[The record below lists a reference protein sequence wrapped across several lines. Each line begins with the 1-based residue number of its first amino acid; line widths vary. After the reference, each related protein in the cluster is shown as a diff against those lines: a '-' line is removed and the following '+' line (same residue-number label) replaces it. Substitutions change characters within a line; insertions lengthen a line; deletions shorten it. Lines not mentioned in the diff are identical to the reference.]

1 MIITDLIAEN
11 ILKYASLEL
20 HKLPDKGLIAIQGL
34 NESGKSTIGETIC
47 FALFGRTFSL
57 TSQELDKLIRWGETR
72 CSATIRF
79 LIGGDEH
86 YEIARYFDR
95 DGNQGARL
103 NRVGEQDRPIAR
115 GVEFV
120 DSALHVILGYGY
132 TEFIESFYLA
142 QREITTPHPHSDAVK
157 AMAGL
162 TSMRMASDEYHDEID
177 AQQEALED
185 IRQRFLET
193 EQELADLNIQPDRLQ
208 SMEQER
214 AELGQ
219 SEAQIDDQTRQI
231 EQASTAYQDAF
242 PMIRATERR
251 RTLTRS
257 LRFLSLNLAVVLI
270 GVWALIAYIP
280 ENDYVQGLTSYF
292 SQQVPQSS
300 EVRVPWML
308 YGGIGFVVLFLVF
321 WARVSALNN
330 RVAKLQRHSP
340 ALAKKLMGL
349 RTAAG
354 SNDPGSD
361 LESMQVG
368 GEATQLEAPLAEQ
381 STPEEPHRG
390 DHESVADAGT
400 ANEHR
405 GLDDQQMAILCRRI
419 ESSEAEPSEVRN
431 AVGREL
437 SWMRDRM
444 AALKQRV
451 DALDQPLWEEKQRLK
466 TAQNLTLLQKSY
478 EQKAGEY
485 EHGIQLREMANEL
498 LSGAIRELSRR
509 FNHELRDLVGHS
521 LPLFTEGRYEHLQID
536 EDLNVRVFSS
546 EKRDF
551 MDLEEI
557 SSGTQR
563 QIMLAVR
570 LALSQELI
578 NSNVEGQQFVFLDEP
593 FAFFDEE
600 RTRQSIQVLPELSDD
615 ITQIWIVAQ
624 SFPEDQSFDV
634 PIACYRGND
643 HLRAGG
649 RQKMGPENAAMPEGG
664 APQKDYSF
672 S

>member
-1 MIITDLIAEN
+1 MIITDLIAKN

-20 HKLPDKGLIAIQGL
+20 NNLPDKGLIAIQGL

-57 TSQELDKLIRWGETR
+57 TSQELDKLIRWGENR

-79 LIGGDEH
+79 LIGDGEH

-103 NRVGEQDRPIAR
+103 NRVGQQDRPIAR

-132 TEFIESFYLA
+132 DEFIESFYLA

-177 AQQEALED
+177 TQQEALEEIHHQFQD
-185 IRQRFLET
+185 T
-193 EQELADLNIQPDRLQ
+193 EQELADLNIQPDRLY

-219 SEAQIDDQTRQI
+219 HEAQIKDQTYQI

-242 PMIRATERR
+242 PMVRATERS
-251 RTLTRS
+251 RTLARS
-257 LRFLSLNLAVVLI
+257 LRFLSLILAVVLI
-270 GVWALIAYIP
+270 GVWVLIAQIP
-280 ENDYVQGLTSYF
+280 ENDYAQGVTNYL
-292 SQQVPQSS
+292 SQHVPQWSD
-300 EVRVPWML
+300 VQVPWML
-308 YGGIGFVVLFLVF
+308 YGGIGFVVLFLVL
-321 WARVSALNN
+321 WARVSFLNN
-330 RVAKLQRHSP
+330 RISKLQRHSP
-340 ALAKKLMGL
+340 LLAKKLMEL
-349 RTAAG
+349 RAAAG
-354 SNDPGSD
+354 WNGPVLDFD
-361 LESMQVG
+361 SMQAG
-368 GEATQLEAPLAEQ
+368 GEATQLDPPLAEE
-381 STPEEPHRG
+381 STIEVPQRSG
-390 DHESVADAGT
+390 DESVANAGT
-400 ANEHR
+400 ANELLR
-405 GLDDQQMAILCRRI
+405 LDDHQIAILCRRI
-419 ESSEAEPSEVRN
+419 EASEAEPSEVRD

-437 SWMRDRM
+437 NWMRDRM
-444 AALKQRV
+444 AVLEQRV
-451 DALDQPLWEEKQRLK
+451 DALEQPLWEEKQRLK
-466 TAQNLTLLQKSY
+466 TAENLTLLQKSY

-600 RTRQSIQVLPELSDD
+600 RTRQSIRVLPELSDD

-624 SFPEDQSFDV
+624 SFPEDQRFDV

-643 HLRAGG
+643 QLRAGG
-649 RQKMGPENAAMPEGG
+649 GQKMDLENAGLPENR
-664 APQKDYSF
+664 APLQDYSL

>member
-20 HKLPDKGLIAIQGL
+20 NNLPHKGLIAIQGL
-34 NESGKSTIGETIC
+34 NESGKSTIGETVC

-79 LIGGDEH
+79 LIGDGEH

-103 NRVGEQDRPIAR
+103 NRIGEQDRPIAR
-115 GVEFV
+115 GVELV

-132 TEFIESFYLA
+132 DEFIESFYLA

-162 TSMRMASDEYHDEID
+162 TSLRMVSDEYHDEID
-177 AQQEALED
+177 TQQQAIEE
-185 IRQRFLET
+185 IRHQIEGT
-193 EQELADLNIQPDRLQ
+193 EQELADLNIQPDLLH

-219 SEAQIDDQTRQI
+219 AEAQIKEQAHKI

-251 RTLTRS
+251 RTLARS
-257 LRFLSLNLAVVLI
+257 LRFLSFILAVVLI
-270 GVWALIAYIP
+270 GVWVLIAHIP
-280 ENDYVQGLTSYF
+280 ENDYAQALTSYL
-292 SQQVPQSS
+292 SQEVPQWSD
-300 EVRVPWML
+300 VQAPWML
-308 YGGIGFVVLFLVF
+308 YGGIGFVVLFIVF
-321 WARVSALNN
+321 WTRVSSLNS
-330 RVAKLQRHSP
+330 RVAKLQQHSP
-340 ALAKKLMGL
+340 VLAEKLKGL
-349 RTAAG
+349 RAIAG
-354 SNDPGSD
+354 RNGPVLD
-361 LESMQVG
+361 LDSMQTG
-368 GEATQLEAPLAEQ
+368 GEATQREATIADE
-381 STPEEPHRG
+381 STIEEPHRSN
-390 DHESVADAGT
+390 DELVADGGT
-400 ANEHR
+400 VNERLH
-405 GLDDQQMAILCRRI
+405 LDDHQIAMLCRRI
-419 ESSEAEPSEVRN
+419 ESFEAEPSEVRD

-437 SWMRDRM
+437 DWMRDQM
-444 AALKQRV
+444 AFLEQRV
-451 DALDQPLWEEKQRLK
+451 DALDQPIWEEKQRLK
-466 TAQNLTLLQKSY
+466 TAENLTLLQKSY
-478 EQKAGEY
+478 EQKAAEY
-485 EHGIQLREMANEL
+485 EHGIQLRELANDL
-498 LSGAIRELSRR
+498 LSGAIRQVSRR
-509 FNHELRDLVGHS
+509 FNQELRDLVGHT

-536 EDLNVRVFSS
+536 DELNVRVFSS

-578 NSNVEGQQFVFLDEP
+578 NSNVEGKQFVFLDEP
-593 FAFFDEE
+593 FAFFDQE
-600 RTRQSIQVLPELSDD
+600 RTRKSIQVLPELSGD

-643 HLRAGG
+643 YLQTGSGQTMGLESAGSPQSRA
-649 RQKMGPENAAMPEGG
+649 PLE
-664 APQKDYSF
+664 DYSL